1 MCEFCVEHDE
11 AQVWYLA
18 MENYGQAMLSQNGR
32 KEHISR
38 FFQNFEES
46 VANSLPALDAI
57 QALPFVPDVVSKVA
71 TARQKKSH
79 FGQVVPIEDVDK
91 ILDQIDLIVR
101 LPCVCRSLTT
111 GRREVRYCYG
121 LGIDPAGIIGQ
132 YPDYAE
138 HLEWL
143 AREEA
148 RKAIHQLDKEGL
160 VHSVWT
166 FDTPFIGGL
175 CNCDQ
180 DCMAYRMQISTGM
193 LQVFFAAE
201 YSASIDWDRCTGCKL
216 CRSQCPFD
224 AIRYTATQDKCTI
237 DPNQCYGCGICRAMC
252 KHGAIDLRPRQA
264 PVRWQRHAA
273 TRRRHKIM
281 VKTCE
286 SPRDCRACIDTC
298 QARVFGLAPKQA
310 RQSNLPTREWEVRVL
325 TPTRCTNCGACVS
338 ACPQHVIAVR

>member
-1 MCEFCVEHDE
+1 MCEFCAEHGE
-11 AQVWYLA
+11 GKIWYLA
-18 MENYGQAMLSQNGR
+18 MKNYNQEMLSQNGR
-32 KEHISR
+32 KEHIAQ
-38 FFQNFEES
+38 FFQDFESS
-46 VANSLPALDAI
+46 VAGSLSALDAV

-91 ILDQIDLIVR
+91 ILDQIDSFVR

-121 LGIDPAGIIGQ
+121 LGLDPLGLIGQ

-138 HLEWL
+138 NLEWL
-143 AREEA
+143 TREDART
-148 RKAIHQLDKEGL
+148 AIHQLDKECL

-180 DCMAYRMQISTGM
+180 DCMAYRMQIGTGM
-193 LQVFFAAE
+193 MQVFFAAE
-201 YSASIDWDRCTGCKL
+201 YSASIDWDKCTGCKL
-216 CRSQCPFD
+216 CRSQCPFG

-237 DPNQCYGCGICRAMC
+237 DPSLCYGCGICRAAC
-252 KHGAIDLRPRQA
+252 KRAAIKLLPRRQ
-264 PVRWQRHAA
+264 PVRWQRRAA
-273 TRRRHKIM
+273 TRGRYKI
-281 VKTCE
+281 TLRACAD
-286 SPRDCRACIDTC
+286 PRDCRACIDAC
-298 QARVFGLAPKQA
+298 PARVFGLAPHSA
-310 RQSNLPTREWEVRVL
+310 RLEGKPATDWEVRLL

-338 ACPQHVIAVR
+338 ACPQNAIVVG